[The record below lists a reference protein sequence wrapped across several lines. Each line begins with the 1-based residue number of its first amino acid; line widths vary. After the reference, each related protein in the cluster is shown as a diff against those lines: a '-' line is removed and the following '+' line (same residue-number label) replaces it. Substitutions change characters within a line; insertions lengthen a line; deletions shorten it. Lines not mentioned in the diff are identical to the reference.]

1 MNPDTRDEIV
11 ARLADYQSAV
21 EIGIGNRPDVA
32 GALADAGTDVT
43 ATDIRPRKVPT
54 DVRFV
59 LDDVT
64 NPDSTLYQDTDLLYA
79 LNIPPE
85 LHRSALLVAKEYDS
99 AFVFTTLGGD
109 QPSVPVRRET
119 ISGET
124 LFWARE

>member
-11 ARLADYQSAV
+11 AHLADYQSAV
-21 EIGIGNRPDVA
+21 EIGIGNHPDVA
-32 GALADAGTDVT
+32 GALADAGTVVT

-54 DVRFV
+54 NVRFV

-64 NPDSTLYQDTDLLYA
+64 NPDSTVYENCDVVYS

-85 LHRSALLVAKEYDS
+85 LHRPALSVAKACDS
-99 AFVFTTLGGD
+99 VFCFTTLGGD

>member
-1 MNPDTRDEIV
+1 MNPETRDEMV

-32 GALADAGTDVT
+32 GALANAGIVVT
-43 ATDIRPRKVPT
+43 ATDIRPREVPA
-54 DVRFV
+54 DVQFV

-64 NPDSTLYQDTDLLYA
+64 NPDASVYENCDVLYA

-85 LHRSALLVAKEYDS
+85 LHRPALAVAKECDS
-99 AFVFTTLGGD
+99 VFVFTTLGGD